1 MIRGEVWWAARFR
14 RPVLVVQSDAFNR
27 SRIATV
33 MVAAITSN
41 VSRGEAPGN
50 VRLSKGTASLPR
62 PSVVNVAQVL
72 TVNRDDLIERIG
84 HLSAEK
90 MREVDQ
96 GLKLALALA

>member
-1 MIRGEVWWAARFR
+1 
-14 RPVLVVQSDAFNR
+14 VLVVQSDAFNR

-41 VSRGEAPGN
+41 VSRGAAPGN
-50 VRLSKGTASLPR
+50 VRLSKGTAALPR
-62 PSVVNVAQVL
+62 PSVINVAQVL

-90 MREVDQ
+90 MREVDA
-96 GLKLALALA
+96 GLKLALALD